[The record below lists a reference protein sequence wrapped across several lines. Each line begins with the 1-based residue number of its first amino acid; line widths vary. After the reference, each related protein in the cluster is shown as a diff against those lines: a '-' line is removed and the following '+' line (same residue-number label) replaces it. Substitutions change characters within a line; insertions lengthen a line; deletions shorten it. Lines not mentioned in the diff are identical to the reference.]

1 LIKITVNWFLV
12 ADPRINVY
20 GAALGSLIS
29 YVIMAVMN
37 FVFMCYALDKNPK
50 VLNIL
55 KGPIMASAAMGLSAW
70 LVYFGLSRA
79 MGVVSRSHYV
89 VAMMAAVLVGVVV
102 YAVAAIK
109 LKAITAEDMKL
120 IPKGEKISKLLHLR

>member
-1 LIKITVNWFLV
+1 
-12 ADPRINVY
+12 
-20 GAALGSLIS
+20 
-29 YVIMAVMN
+29 
-37 FVFMCYALDKNPK
+37 
-50 VLNIL
+50 
-55 KGPIMASAAMGLSAW
+55 MASAAMGLSAW
-70 LVYFGLSRA
+70 LVYFGLSSA